1 MLGVVI
7 TLAVIA
13 AVAWC
18 IFKNYYPPT
27 VLLIAGLLFLAV
39 AACFGVDPVPAKAST
54 HFLGFDFAQAFTD
67 RMKTRLPGLVSTSC
81 GLQVSRITWIRSGHP
96 RLS

>member
-39 AACFGVDPVPAKAST
+39 AACFGVDPVPAKE
-54 HFLGFDFAQAFTD
+54 G
-67 RMKTRLPGLVSTSC
+67 V
-81 GLQVSRITWIRSGHP
+81 
-96 RLS
+96 

>member
-27 VLLIAGLLFLAV
+27 VLLIASSSVSNAEIKEETFI
-39 AACFGVDPVPAKAST
+39 
-54 HFLGFDFAQAFTD
+54 AQ
-67 RMKTRLPGLVSTSC
+67 
-81 GLQVSRITWIRSGHP
+81 
-96 RLS
+96 

>member
-27 VLLIAGLLFLAV
+27 VLEGEENFVGDSEIIALG
-39 AACFGVDPVPAKAST
+39 GASNET
-54 HFLGFDFAQAFTD
+54 KDRPLG
-67 RMKTRLPGLVSTSC
+67 
-81 GLQVSRITWIRSGHP
+81 
-96 RLS
+96 

>member
-7 TLAVIA
+7 TLAVIV

-54 HFLGFDFAQAFTD
+54 HFLGPHENTPPRSGSQHHVD
-67 RMKTRLPGLVSTSC
+67 C
-81 GLQVSRITWIRSGHP
+81 GLLVLHG
-96 RLS
+96 

>member
-67 RMKTRLPGLVSTSC
+67 RMKTRLPGL
-81 GLQVSRITWIRSGHP
+81 GLNIMWIAGFSYYMDKWCDHKI
-96 RLS
+96 S

>member
-27 VLLIAGLLFLAV
+27 VLLIA
-39 AACFGVDPVPAKAST
+39 
-54 HFLGFDFAQAFTD
+54 H
-67 RMKTRLPGLVSTSC
+67 
-81 GLQVSRITWIRSGHP
+81 RITTLMQADCTRTEEPS
-96 RLS
+96 

>member
-27 VLLIAGLLFLAV
+27 VLN
-39 AACFGVDPVPAKAST
+39 
-54 HFLGFDFAQAFTD
+54 
-67 RMKTRLPGLVSTSC
+67 
-81 GLQVSRITWIRSGHP
+81 
-96 RLS
+96 